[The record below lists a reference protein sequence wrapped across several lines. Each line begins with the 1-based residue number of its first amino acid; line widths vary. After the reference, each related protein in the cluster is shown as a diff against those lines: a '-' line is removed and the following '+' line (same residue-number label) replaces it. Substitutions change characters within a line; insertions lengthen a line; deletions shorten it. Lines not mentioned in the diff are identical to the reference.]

1 VFWQLRFVFFALGEV
16 QVSSFVMKICGDKF
30 WKSVGILDCKE
41 LGGAPIK
48 IKNGRF
54 LVVKEQAVP
63 DSAFVLP

>member
-1 VFWQLRFVFFALGEV
+1 
-16 QVSSFVMKICGDKF
+16 MKICGDKF

-41 LGGAPIK
+41 LEGAPIK